1 MELIINKVQYEV
13 TEPDELRLR
22 LVQVRRAEFS
32 EVWIN
37 HTGGWPAI
45 CALVNGEAAWLMY
58 MRYEGDAGFST
69 RNPLYAEPA
78 RAVIEYHLSNGQQDE
93 YPAAWNI
100 TTAEAIRGLEF
111 FFEEAGMAPW
121 LHWYDDTEKRN
132 I

>member
-1 MELIINKVQYEV
+1 MELIINSVQYEV
-13 TEPDELRLR
+13 TDVDELRAR
-22 LVQVRRAEFS
+22 LAQVRLTQFS

-37 HTGGWPAI
+37 HIGGWPAI

-69 RNPLYAEPA
+69 RNPLYAGP
-78 RAVIEYHLSNGQQDE
+78 RKAVIEYQLSNGQHDE

-111 FFEEAGMAPW
+111 FFEKAALAPW